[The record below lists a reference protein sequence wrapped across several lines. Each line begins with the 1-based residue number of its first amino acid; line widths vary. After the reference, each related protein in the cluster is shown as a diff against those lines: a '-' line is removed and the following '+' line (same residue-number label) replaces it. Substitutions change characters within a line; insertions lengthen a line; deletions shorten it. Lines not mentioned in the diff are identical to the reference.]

1 MADVAP
7 NANQPAATTPNK
19 FVLWVDGAGGA
30 LVFLG
35 TEVTLGGIRHDK
47 NAADVCLQS
56 NLPRKHLTLIR
67 RNGSYELRAHH
78 PVRFKNQP
86 FPTDPDEQI
95 SLEDNTQWRM
105 GEGVE
110 IRFRLPTV
118 LSLTAV
124 LDFQSSHRPVVGQPP
139 VMVDQVILMDQNC
152 LIGPGNGQHI
162 RLKHCEDGVIIYQSK
177 QQLWCK
183 SKTPFAKNDAPLE
196 TTTSLETGD
205 IITGRDYRFRL
216 EALEK

>member
-1 MADVAP
+1 MKDVAP
-7 NANQPAATTPNK
+7 NANQPAARPLKK

-30 LVFLG
+30 LVLLG
-35 TEVTLGGIRHDK
+35 EDVTIGGVRYDA
-47 NAADVCLQS
+47 NPSDVCVLS
-56 NLPRKHLTLIR
+56 NLPRKHLTLTR
-67 RNGSYELRAHH
+67 VHGSYQLQAHH
-78 PVRFKNQP
+78 PVRFKHQP
-86 FPTDPDEQI
+86 FPTDPDERI
-95 SLEDNTQWRM
+95 VLEDKTQWSM

-139 VMVDQVILMDQNC
+139 LMVDQVILMDQNC

-162 RLKHCEDGVIIYQSK
+162 KLKNCEEGIILYQSR

-183 SKTPFAKNDAPLE
+183 SKSPFSKNNEAPE
-196 TTTSLETGD
+196 TTASLEPGD

-216 EALEK
+216 EALVK